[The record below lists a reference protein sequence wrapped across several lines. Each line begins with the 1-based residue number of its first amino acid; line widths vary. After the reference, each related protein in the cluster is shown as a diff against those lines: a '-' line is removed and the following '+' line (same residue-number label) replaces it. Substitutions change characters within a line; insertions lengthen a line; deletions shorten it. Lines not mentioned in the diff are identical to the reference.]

1 MVFTTIRKP
10 ENTIT
15 WSKQEPVQT
24 QYFTTQLSTL
34 TYSTTGAMS
43 STTSGT
49 FYTTA
54 EATTISSNV
63 SYSYQ
68 EGNIYSTSMTSTT
81 IALPDGRTV
90 TSFGTMT
97 TELKYSYYPNRKQTG
112 EKYVA
117 VSNNYVGNIYS
128 TIASSTRSS
137 CIIFEQEVNKTIN
150 TFISSIYTPAYTVNT
165 TISVSTT
172 AQTTT
177 ETSVYSTVE
186 SNFTHYMFY
195 NSTKSTV
202 SARKSIISY
211 SNGIARETRPAELL
225 VLNAAKYFGKDRF
238 TLTSGDIFYSNATTT
253 LASTQPSGNYFHI
266 SDVPKWTVT
275 LHRNFKKGS
284 SLISYTD
291 SFVQSDLE
299 RSCINSTLD
308 TYATY
313 TISESTIQYTNKVN
327 TVTYRT
333 NAWVSTDT
341 TTTAE
346 TSTSVNTTSII
357 VPDFDGKISAHNIA
371 DSMYYSLNYTYPFE
385 STKTSYILHGN
396 SITHQYYK
404 STTKE
409 VTA

>member
-10 ENTIT
+10 ENTIA

-34 TYSTTGAMS
+34 TYSTTGVMS

-68 EGNIYSTSMTSTT
+68 EGNIYSTSMASTT

-97 TELKYSYYPNRKQTG
+97 TKLKYSYYPNRKQTG

-137 CIIFEQEVNKTIN
+137 CIIFDQEVNKTID

-165 TISVSTT
+165 TISVYTT

-186 SNFTHYMFY
+186 SNFTHYILY

-202 SARKSIISY
+202 SARKSIISR
-211 SNGIARETRPAELL
+211 SNGIVETRPAELL
-225 VLNAAKYFGKDRF
+225 VLNAVKYFCNARF
-238 TLTSGDIFYSNATTT
+238 TLTSGDIFYSNATTI
-253 LASTQPSGNYFHI
+253 LASTQPSDNYFHI
-266 SDVPKWTVT
+266 SDVSEWTVT

-299 RSCINSTLD
+299 RSYITSVSV

-404 STTKE
+404 STTKG

>member
-34 TYSTTGAMS
+34 TYSTTGVMS

-137 CIIFEQEVNKTIN
+137 CIIFEQEVNKTID

-195 NSTKSTV
+195 NTTKSTV
-202 SARKSIISY
+202 SARKFIISS
-211 SNGIARETRPAELL
+211 SNGTTETRPAELL
-225 VLNAAKYFGKDRF
+225 VLNAVKYFDNRRV

-253 LASTQPSGNYFHI
+253 LASTQPNNNYFHI
-266 SDVPKWTVT
+266 SDVSEWTVT
-275 LHRNFKKGS
+275 LHRYFKKGS

-299 RSCINSTLD
+299 RSYIGSTLD
-308 TYATY
+308 DPMS
-313 TISESTIQYTNKVN
+313 ISTFQYTNRVN

>member
-1 MVFTTIRKP
+1 MVFTAIRKP

-34 TYSTTGAMS
+34 TYSTTGVMS
-43 STTSGT
+43 STASGT

-63 SYSYQ
+63 FYSYQ
-68 EGNIYSTSMTSTT
+68 EGNIYSTSMASTT
-81 IALPDGRTV
+81 IALPGGRTV

-97 TELKYSYYPNRKQTG
+97 TELKYSYYPNKKQTG
-112 EKYVA
+112 EKYIA
-117 VSNNYVGNIYS
+117 LSNNYVGNIYS

-137 CIIFEQEVNKTIN
+137 CIIFDQEVNKTID

-165 TISVSTT
+165 TTSVYTT

-177 ETSVYSTVE
+177 ETSVYSTIE

-195 NSTKSTV
+195 NTTNSTV
-202 SARKSIISY
+202 SGRKSIIGY
-211 SNGIARETRPAELL
+211 SNGLVETRPAELL
-225 VLNAAKYFGKDRF
+225 VLNGVKYFDNAKV
-238 TLTSGDIFYSNATTT
+238 TLTSGDIFYSNKTTT
-253 LASTQPSGNYFHI
+253 LVSTQPSHNYFHI
-266 SDVPKWTVT
+266 SDVSEWTVT
-275 LHRNFKKGS
+275 RHRYFKKGK

-291 SFVQSDLE
+291 SFVQSDFE
-299 RSCINSTLD
+299 RSYIGSTLD

-313 TISESTIQYTNKVN
+313 TLSISTIQYTNKVN

-346 TSTSVNTTSII
+346 TSTSANTTSII

-371 DSMYYSLNYTYPFE
+371 DSMYYSLNYTYPFG
-385 STKTSYILHGN
+385 STKTSYILHSN
-396 SITHQYYK
+396 SITHQYYR